1 MNKHGGYYGEKPD
14 ITDFSVNI
22 NPLGIPQGIKEKLI
36 KGIDTLVDYPE
47 LTGQTAIKKLAADL
61 SKEPDQLILGNGAIE
76 LIYLLARSLSDK
88 KALIIQPTFNEYSR
102 ALKLYGCRTAD
113 LVLTKEEG
121 FRLTTEKLK
130 EALLAEKPD
139 LLFLCNPNN
148 PTGVIY
154 SNDEIK
160 EWMAIPDW
168 EMIWFFD
175 ESFMDFTGQPGMLS
189 EDLDKGN
196 FFVLKSLTKFYALP
210 GLRIGYGAGH
220 PKIIEGMMRYKE
232 PWTINSLGLLALED
246 VYQEKDFANQTIA
259 HISSQREIVFNELQK
274 ISAIEVF
281 RSATD
286 FHLCRI
292 KSGASSLKLKND
304 IEEEGMSLRTCEDF
318 SGLDESYFRIA
329 IKSSQANKQLIEF
342 LKKWKG

>member
-1 MNKHGGYYGEKPD
+1 MNKHGGYYGEKTD

-76 LIYLLARSLSDK
+76 LIYLLARSISGK

-102 ALKLYGCRTAD
+102 ALKLYDNQVVELLLKR
-113 LVLTKEEG
+113 EEG

-154 SNDEIK
+154 SNEEIK

-168 EMIWFFD
+168 EMLWFFD

-189 EDLDKGN
+189 EDLEQGN

-210 GLRIGYGAGH
+210 GLRIGYGAGN

-232 PWTINSLGLLALED
+232 PWTINSLGLLALEQ
-246 VYQEKDFANQTIA
+246 VYQEKEFANQTIA
-259 HISSQREIVFNELQK
+259 HIRSQREIVFNELQK

-329 IKSSQANKQLIEF
+329 IKKSEDNQRLIEF
-342 LKKWKG
+342 LKNWKG

>member
-1 MNKHGGYYGEKPD
+1 MNKHGGYYGDKTD
-14 ITDFSVNI
+14 IIDFSVNI

-36 KGIDTLVDYPE
+36 QGIESLVDYPE
-47 LTGQTAIKKLAADL
+47 ITGETAMGKLAAGI
-61 SKEPDQLILGNGAIE
+61 SKRPDQLILGNGAIE

-102 ALKLYGCRTAD
+102 ALKLYGCRTVD

-154 SNDEIK
+154 ANDEIK
-160 EWMAIPDW
+160 EWMAISDW
-168 EMIWFFD
+168 DMIWFFD

-189 EDLDKGN
+189 EDLDQGN

-210 GLRIGYGAGH
+210 GLRIGYGAGN

-246 VYQEKDFANQTIA
+246 VYQEKGFANQTIE
-259 HISSQREIVFNELQK
+259 HINSQREIVFNELQK
-274 ISAIEVF
+274 ISSIEVF
-281 RSATD
+281 KSATD

-292 KSGASSLKLKND
+292 RNGASSLKLKND
-304 IEEEGMSLRTCEDF
+304 IEQAGMSLRTCEDF

-329 IKSSQANKQLIEF
+329 IKSSQANERLIEF